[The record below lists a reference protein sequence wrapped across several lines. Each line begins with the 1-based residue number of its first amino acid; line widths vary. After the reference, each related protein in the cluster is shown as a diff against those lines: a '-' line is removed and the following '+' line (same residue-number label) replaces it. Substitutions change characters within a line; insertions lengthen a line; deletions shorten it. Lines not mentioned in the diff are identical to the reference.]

1 MKDSTKEAL
10 FKFGEFCDSGKPWYC
25 FWRLSGDAH
34 RQYHPSAH
42 LGAEAQVVERG
53 PRRVRSGAGG
63 VEYCQDREDAER
75 PA

>member
-25 FWRLSGDAH
+25 FFGVYL
-34 RQYHPSAH
+34 
-42 LGAEAQVVERG
+42 VERG

-63 VEYCQDREDAER
+63 VEYCQD
-75 PA
+75 

>member
-25 FWRLSGDAH
+25 FFGVYLVTLIVNITLLLTSE
-34 RQYHPSAH
+34 QT
-42 LGAEAQVVERG
+42 QVVERG
-53 PRRVRSGAGG
+53 PRRVRSGADG
-63 VEYCQDREDAER
+63 VEYCQDRDDAER